1 MTRLDRIGLDWN
13 RQGAWTRLDLIER
26 DQIGLDWIGLE
37 QIGSLDQIR
46 LDREKGLIGFDWIGI
61 DRELGLDKIRQREI
75 RLDWIGLDQ
84 IKLYQRE
91 GEIRLGQNGNEQ
103 K

>member
-46 LDREKGLIGFDWIGI
+46 LDREKGLIRFDWI
-61 DRELGLDKIRQREI
+61 
-75 RLDWIGLDQ
+75 
-84 IKLYQRE
+84 
-91 GEIRLGQNGNEQ
+91 
-103 K
+103 